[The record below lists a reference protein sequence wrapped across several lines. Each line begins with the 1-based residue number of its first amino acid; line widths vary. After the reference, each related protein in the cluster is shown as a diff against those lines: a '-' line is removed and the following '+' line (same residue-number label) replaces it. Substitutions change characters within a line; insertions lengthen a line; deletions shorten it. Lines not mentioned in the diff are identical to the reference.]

1 MTEISPIL
9 TPVIVLVLW
18 SIVVLFW
25 MAAARLPAIQKAGM
39 APQAG
44 ERTVELGAQLDR
56 KVQFKADNYNHLMEQ
71 PTIFYATALT
81 LAVIGA
87 GSGINLYL
95 AWFYVGS
102 RIVHSLIHC
111 TSNVVMARFTVFLLG
126 SLALLALAIRTLMA
140 VCS

>member
-39 APQAG
+39 DPQAG